1 MKACSFVPAA
11 TSLLYAMELDDL
23 LYGVTFECPGD
34 KPHVVRSM
42 LEGHTHSSA
51 EIDRITAAAAREGR
65 SLYTVDLDL
74 LRRIAPDL
82 VFTQGVCDVC
92 QISTSYAERAIAALD
107 PPPRVIPLAPRTLDD
122 VYDNALTIA
131 RALDREAAGL
141 ELVAGLRQRTGA
153 VLDTLRAHG
162 APLRRVTLLEWMD
175 PIYSC
180 GHWIPYQ
187 IAQAGA
193 VDMLA
198 NPGGYSIPIAWE
210 KLVLY
215 DPEVIVVAPCGF
227 DVARART
234 EADVLTRQPG
244 WGGLTAV
251 QRGAVYLA
259 DGDLFTQPSDG
270 LVDGIELLAALFH
283 PQIFVVPEPLR
294 ARVLRLADA
303 GRAPAAAAS
312 EGEDTPA
319 AEVR

>member
-1 MKACSFVPAA
+1 MKVCSFVPAA
-11 TSLLYAMELDDL
+11 TSLLYAMGLDDL
-23 LYGVTFECPGD
+23 LHGVTFECPGD
-34 KPHVVRSM
+34 KPRVVRSV

-65 SLYTVDLDL
+65 SLYSVDLAL

-82 VFTQGVCDVC
+82 VFTQSVCDVC
-92 QISTSYAERAIAALD
+92 QIGTSYAERAIAALD

-131 RALDREAAGL
+131 RALGRAEAGL
-141 ELVAGLRQRTGA
+141 ELVADLQRRTGA

-162 APLRRVTLLEWMD
+162 APLRRVALLEWMD
-175 PIYSC
+175 PIYNC

-187 IAQAGA
+187 IAQAGG

-210 KLVLY
+210 KVALY
-215 DPEVIVVAPCGF
+215 DPEVLVVAPCGF
-227 DVARART
+227 DVARSRA
-234 EADVLTRQPG
+234 EADVLACQPG
-244 WGGLTAV
+244 WGDLTAV
-251 QRGAVYLA
+251 ERGAVYLA
-259 DGDLFTQPSDG
+259 DGDLFTQPSAG

-283 PQIFVVPEPLR
+283 PRIFAVPELLR
-294 ARVLRLADA
+294 NKVLRLADA
-303 GRAPAAAAS
+303 GSAPAAAA
-312 EGEDTPA
+312 DAPV